1 MLIKC
6 QNKTLIIFLF
16 LQMSIIKIEGAII
29 WEDYIESNSQNK
41 NKRFI

>member
-29 WEDYIESNSQNK
+29 FGEPDID
-41 NKRFI
+41 IAI